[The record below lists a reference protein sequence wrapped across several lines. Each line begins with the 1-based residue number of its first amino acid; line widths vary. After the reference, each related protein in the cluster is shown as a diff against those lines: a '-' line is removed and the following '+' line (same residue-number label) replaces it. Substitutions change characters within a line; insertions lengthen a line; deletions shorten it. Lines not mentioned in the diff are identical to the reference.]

1 MAQTKTIKIEK
12 QKLKRFVELLRKA
25 EAYDDEYYKKS
36 ECDQDHDL
44 INMILMQLPEVN
56 VPRRKL
62 INGI

>member
-36 ECDQDHDL
+36 ECDKDSEL
-44 INMILMQLPEVN
+44 INLILMQLPEVN